1 MTAGFKSLFAGV
13 LGRFA
18 SNSSSPPPVTTILE
32 PDGFSTSVT
41 NVWENVPNSLGRS
54 DEIVQTGYNAK
65 GNNLQS
71 NKSSGIGFHDNPG

>member
-1 MTAGFKSLFAGV
+1 MSAGFRSLLAGV
-13 LGRFA
+13 VGRFA
-18 SNSSSPPPVTTILE
+18 SSASAPPVTTILE

-41 NVWENVPNSLGRS
+41 NVWENVPNSLGSS

-71 NKSSGIGFHDNPG
+71 NKSSGIGFHDTAS